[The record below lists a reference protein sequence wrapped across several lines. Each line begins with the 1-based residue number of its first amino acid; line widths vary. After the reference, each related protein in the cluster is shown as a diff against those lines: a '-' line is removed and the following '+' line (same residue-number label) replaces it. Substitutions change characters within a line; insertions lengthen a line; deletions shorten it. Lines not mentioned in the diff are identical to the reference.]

1 MRLVD
6 SAFVIGRRD
15 FVATVWSK
23 SFILFLLAPLVIF
36 GFSML
41 AGMSAGRADRA
52 ASQPVVAVAADASTL
67 QALEQA
73 RARLVAG
80 TSEMAFPTLRRVPVP
95 ERREDVAGYLVAREG
110 EEAYSAVFSGTIDAP
125 VLTGPPTVDAGVAGR
140 IALLVEDARRASA
153 LDTAGVTVPPPA
165 LNRVVTAE
173 AAGDLRLMRRGL
185 AQGAQ
190 LLIFMITL
198 MLATL
203 LLSNLVEEKSNKV
216 IEILAASAP
225 LDAVFIGKLGAM
237 LCISLV
243 GLVVWGV
250 ALGVGYLFIQK
261 LQAFMALPAVVPAVG
276 WPAFI
281 ALLLLY
287 YATNYM
293 LLGALFLGIGGQA
306 SNIREIQTLSMPV
319 TFLQLGVLLLAMNA
333 IGQEGGALMWT
344 AYVVPFSSPLSM
356 VALAAQSET
365 LWPHF
370 AALAWQALWVVLIIR
385 LSAALFRKT
394 VLKSGA
400 RQGFWKELK
409 AWVR

>member
-1 MRLVD
+1 MRMID

-23 SFILFLLAPLVIF
+23 SFILFLLAPLAIF

-41 AGMSAGRADRA
+41 AGMTAGKAERA
-52 ASQPVVAVAADASTL
+52 ASQPMVAVAADAATL
-67 QALEQA
+67 EALEQA
-73 RARLVAG
+73 RARLAAA
-80 TSEMAFPTLRRVPVP
+80 TSETAFPLLRRVDTTERP
-95 ERREDVAGYLVAREG
+95 EALARYLVAREG
-110 EEAYSAVFSGTIDAP
+110 EDAFSAVFSGTIAEP
-125 VLTGPPTVDAGVAGR
+125 VLTGPPTVDAGLSGR
-140 IALLVEDARRASA
+140 IGLLVEDARRAAA
-153 LDTAGVTVPPPA
+153 LDTAGVAVEPPA
-165 LNRVVTAE
+165 LTRVVTAE
-173 AAGDLRLMRRGL
+173 AAGDVRLMRRGI

-216 IEILAASAP
+216 IEILAASAK

-243 GLVVWGV
+243 GLMVWGGAV
-250 ALGVGYLFIQK
+250 GLGYLFFQK
-261 LQAFMALPAVVPAVG
+261 MQMLMTLPPVVPAVG
-276 WPAFI
+276 WPAFV

-333 IGQEGGALMWT
+333 VGGEGGALMWT
-344 AYVVPFSSPLSM
+344 AYIVPFSSPLSM
-356 VALAAQSET
+356 IALAAQSEAI
-365 LWPHF
+365 WPHL

-385 LSAALFRKT
+385 LSASLFRKT

-409 AWVR
+409 AMVR